1 MKVNVDW
8 DNDEQS
14 IVRYTFDSDWNWQ
27 DLYAAMDNAGKMI
40 ETVSHRVDVL
50 MDLSN
55 ANIIPK
61 NAISQIKRGYDNP
74 KSPNIGV
81 TVVVTPN
88 SFMNAIVLMAK
99 KVWGDKGE
107 WELEFVK
114 TLDEA
119 YSTIQKRKTEE
130 TTANGT

>member
-27 DLYAAMDNAGKMI
+27 DLYTAMDNAGKMI

-114 TLDEA
+114 TLDDA